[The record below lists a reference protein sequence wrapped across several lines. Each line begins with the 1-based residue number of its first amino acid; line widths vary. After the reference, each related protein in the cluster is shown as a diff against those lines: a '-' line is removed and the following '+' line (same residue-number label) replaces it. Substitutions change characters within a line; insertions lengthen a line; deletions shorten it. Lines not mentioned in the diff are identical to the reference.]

1 MAWVADEDALLAF
14 DGADWVTAAAAA
26 ALQNVPMLGVNATAD
41 ATNLLTLASA
51 ASLFDHAGAGHQQKI
66 NKAAAGDTASQLY
79 QSNASGRAELGL
91 VGDDD
96 FHVKV
101 SADGSAW
108 HEAVVIDKDT
118 GRIGLGTHAPT
129 SRVTVSENAVAP
141 PSAATGT
148 LTHLVQADG
157 VSCRFF
163 LDAFASNAQLNFR
176 RANGSNASRVALAS
190 GNSIGR
196 FSVFGYG
203 ATGFSSTSRGGLN
216 IVATEDWTDTAQG
229 TRLDLLAV
237 PNGAAVEGIAL
248 TALGN
253 GNVRVGSDA
262 TAACKLDVDGPVR
275 VKGYTVAGVPSA
287 AAAAGQIIYV
297 SDEFERR
304 RAGLLRREQLA
315 PRHRRSGRQLI
326 GPTATLDFGL
336 SGTARGVRRFSDRR
350 VRRPHVR
357 SGDAHAARKQE
368 LWPCGNC
375 GCSRL
380 HSASLGSVSR
390 CAAGHRCGNVRLLG
404 SRQYSGW
411 GSLGLSVR
419 I

>member
-1 MAWVADEDALLAF
+1 MHNEAIRALDALVQISVKDRDLAAPPGAPAEGDRYIVAAAATGAWSGHDGEVAAWQDAAWVFYAPTEGWIAWVADEDALLAF
-14 DGADWVTAAAAA
+14 DGTDWVTAAAAA

-41 ATNLLTLASA
+41 ATNRLTLASA
-51 ASLFDHAGAGHQQKI
+51 ASLFGHAGAGHQQKI
-66 NKAAAGDTASQLY
+66 NKAAAGDTASQVF

-108 HEAVVIDKDT
+108 HEAMVIERST
-118 GRIGLGTHAPT
+118 GRIGFGTNAPT

-216 IVATEDWTDTAQG
+216 IVTTEDWTDTAQG

-297 SDEFERR
+297 SDESSG
-304 RAGLLRREQLA
+304 AVLA
-315 PRHRRSGRQLI
+315 
-326 GPTATLDFGL
+326 
-336 SGTARGVRRFSDRR
+336 FSDGSNWRR
-350 VRRPHVR
+350 VTDGAV
-357 SGDAHAARKQE
+357 
-368 LWPCGNC
+368 
-375 GCSRL
+375 
-380 HSASLGSVSR
+380 VS
-390 CAAGHRCGNVRLLG
+390 
-404 SRQYSGW
+404 
-411 GSLGLSVR
+411 
-419 I
+419 

>member
-1 MAWVADEDALLAF
+1 MDTTPNLALPYILASQAQKHVTHNEAIRALDALVQISVKDRDLAAPPGAPVEGDRYIVAAAATGAWSGHDGEVAAWQDAAWMFYAPAEGWIAWVADEDALLAF

-41 ATNLLTLASA
+41 TTNRLALASA

-108 HEAVVIDKDT
+108 HEAMVVERST
-118 GRIGLGTHAPT
+118 GRIGLGTNSPT
-129 SRVTVSENAVAP
+129 SRVTVSENAASP
-141 PSAATGT
+141 PPAATGT

-157 VSCRFF
+157 VVCRFF
-163 LDAFASNAQLNFR
+163 LDAFAGNAQLNFR
-176 RANGSNASRVALAS
+176 RANGTNASRVALAS

-203 ATGFSSTSRGGLN
+203 TTGFSATSRGGLN
-216 IVATEDWTDTAQG
+216 IVASEDWTDTAQG

-237 PNGAAVEGIAL
+237 ANGAAAESIAL
-248 TALGN
+248 SALGN

-275 VKGYTVAGVPSA
+275 VKGYAVAGVPSA

-297 SDEFERR
+297 SDE
-304 RAGLLRREQLA
+304 AGGAVLA
-315 PRHRRSGRQLI
+315 
-326 GPTATLDFGL
+326 
-336 SGTARGVRRFSDRR
+336 FSDGSNWRR
-350 VRRPHVR
+350 VTDRAVI
-357 SGDAHAARKQE
+357 S
-368 LWPCGNC
+368 
-375 GCSRL
+375 
-380 HSASLGSVSR
+380 
-390 CAAGHRCGNVRLLG
+390 
-404 SRQYSGW
+404 
-411 GSLGLSVR
+411 
-419 I
+419 

>member
-1 MAWVADEDALLAF
+1 MDTTPNLALPYILASQAQKHVTHNEAIRALDALVQISVKDRDLAAPPGAPVEGDRYIVAAAATGAWSGHDGEVAAWQDAAWMFYAPAEGWIAWVADEDALLAF

-41 ATNLLTLASA
+41 TTNRLALASA

-108 HEAVVIDKDT
+108 HEAMVVERST
-118 GRIGLGTHAPT
+118 GKIGLGTNSPT
-129 SRVTVSENAVAP
+129 SRVTVSENAASP
-141 PSAATGT
+141 PPAATGT

-157 VSCRFF
+157 VVCRFF
-163 LDAFASNAQLNFR
+163 LDAFAGNAQLNFR
-176 RANGSNASRVALAS
+176 RANGTNASRVALAS

-203 ATGFSSTSRGGLN
+203 TTGFSATSRGGLN
-216 IVATEDWTDTAQG
+216 IVASEDWTDTAQG

-237 PNGAAVEGIAL
+237 ANGAAAESIAL
-248 TALGN
+248 SALGN

-275 VKGYTVAGVPSA
+275 VKGYAVAGVPSA

-297 SDEFERR
+297 SDE
-304 RAGLLRREQLA
+304 AGGAVLA
-315 PRHRRSGRQLI
+315 
-326 GPTATLDFGL
+326 
-336 SGTARGVRRFSDRR
+336 FSDGSNWRR
-350 VRRPHVR
+350 VTDRAVI
-357 SGDAHAARKQE
+357 S
-368 LWPCGNC
+368 
-375 GCSRL
+375 
-380 HSASLGSVSR
+380 
-390 CAAGHRCGNVRLLG
+390 
-404 SRQYSGW
+404 
-411 GSLGLSVR
+411 
-419 I
+419 